1 MQTQM
6 KDKSINMWVALKK
19 KKTDNIIQQ
28 QQCSV
33 WLNIFKTGN

>member
-19 KKTDNIIQQ
+19 KTDYIIQQ